1 MSRIKLDSND
11 IKVKV
16 KLIEDELFEIS
27 GVKIKL
33 KSVIVLDNKEIV
45 ATLFDFNKL
54 ERINGKYF
62 YEDNPVSLRNFVDYF
77 FLGFKLA
84 YDDKNYD
91 KWNEKLIGYNIK

>member
-33 KSVIVLDNKEIV
+33 RSVIVLDNKEIV

-54 ERINGKYF
+54 KRINGKYF

-77 FLGFKLA
+77 FLGFKLSH
-84 YDDKNYD
+84 DDKNYD
-91 KWNEKLIGYNIK
+91 KWNEKLIGYNL